1 MPIVIVTGYEPWGR
15 ASENPT
21 LDVLNGLEALSW
33 NDADLRTLQFP
44 VDTSQI
50 SRIVDKAL
58 DEHRPDVWI
67 SLGLAPGA
75 SRIAIERI
83 AANVLDYQIS
93 DNAGNEPQ
101 QKQVFVGAPLAYA
114 ATIPVYAISDAIRQR
129 GIPVKISNSAGT
141 YACNQL
147 MYTALHM
154 IEMKKLGTRGG
165 FIHIPH
171 TPGYVAKQNDA
182 YHEVPSMNL
191 DLMVDAVTTAIT
203 VSLRRDAGIKA
214 AFGAG

>member
-1 MPIVIVTGYEPWGR
+1 MPIVIVTGYEPWER

-21 LDVLNGLEALSW
+21 LDVLNRLEALRW
-33 NDADLRTLQFP
+33 NEADLTTLQFP

-50 SRIVDKAL
+50 SAIVDKAL

-75 SRIAIERI
+75 SRIAVERI

-101 QKQVFVGAPLAYA
+101 RKQVFVGAPLAYA
-114 ATIPVYAISDAIRQR
+114 ATIPVYAIADAIRQR
-129 GIPVKISNSAGT
+129 GIPIKISNSAGT

-165 FIHIPH
+165 FIHVPL
-171 TPGYVAKQNDA
+171 TPGFVAKQNDA
-182 YHEVPSMNL
+182 YHEVPSMNF
-191 DLMVDAVTTAIT
+191 DLMVDAVTTAIN
-203 VSLRRDAGIKA
+203 VSLRRDAGIEA